1 MILINIEGNLIEN
14 MIIQDNELL
23 FSDIDS
29 ENNTIYTPEPTNEY
43 VYDTY
48 SYNIVQIFLYHP
60 EYLGFYSN
68 YNINKFK
75 NYCLENHIKNIDFF
89 KYNGL
94 SICLEEI
101 DGDV

>member
-14 MIIQDNELL
+14 MIIKDNELL

-43 VYDTY
+43 VYDTD
-48 SYNIVQIFLYHP
+48 SYNRVQIFLYHP
-60 EYLGFYSN
+60 DYLGFYSTA
-68 YNINKFK
+68 NINDFK

-94 SICLEEI
+94 SIYLEEI
-101 DGDV
+101 DRDV